1 MKPALVVGAGLSGLA
16 AAWVLADLGAAVRI
30 VEADAQPGG
39 LIHTR
44 RLPEGIV
51 ETAANAFVWT
61 ERVAAIAGAIGVE
74 LVDAR
79 RESRRRYIFRDGR
92 ARRWPLHAGET
103 TAMAARLGAAWITRG
118 TRARDDETV
127 ESWGHRVVGRTGT
140 GWLLSPALQG
150 IYGSTADRLSAQAV
164 FGARRKG
171 RRRMVAPREGM
182 GEFIERLADRLGA
195 RGVSIECGARIDTL
209 EPGVP
214 TVVAVP
220 AAEAARLLANV
231 APGFAAAA
239 RAIEIA
245 PLATL
250 TAFYPPSPGDLHGF
264 GVLFPRPSG
273 VTALGV
279 LFNAEIFPDRSALRS
294 ETWIFGG
301 DLASRASDEEIFA
314 AQGRDRQA
322 LIGRHAAPISSLLTR
337 QPRALPV
344 YSRAILTAAHEATR
358 LPEWLSVAGNYLG
371 IIGVAGLIDVAC
383 SAAAKVAPT
392 RST

>member
-1 MKPALVVGAGLSGLA
+1 MKSSLVVGAGLSGLA
-16 AAWVLADLGAAVRI
+16 AAWALADLGGSVHI
-30 VEADAQPGG
+30 VEADAEPGG

-44 RLPEGIV
+44 RLPEGLV

-61 ERVAAIAGAIGVE
+61 ERVAAIASAIGVE
-74 LVDAR
+74 LVGAR

-92 ARRWPLHAGET
+92 ARRWPLHAGESA
-103 TAMAARLGAAWITRG
+103 AMAARLGAAWITRG

-127 ESWGHRVVGRTGT
+127 ESWGHRALGRAGT
-140 GWLLSPALQG
+140 AWLLSPALQG

-164 FGARRKG
+164 FGSRRKG
-171 RRRMVAPREGM
+171 RRRMVAPRGGM
-182 GEFIERLADRLGA
+182 GEFVERLADRLRA
-195 RGVSIECGARIDTL
+195 RGVTIECGARIDTL

-220 AAEAARLLANV
+220 APEAARLLANV

-239 RAIEIA
+239 GAIDLA
-245 PLATL
+245 ALATL
-250 TAFYPPSPGDLHGF
+250 TAFYRPSPGDVRGF
-264 GVLFPRPSG
+264 GVLFPRQSG
-273 VTALGV
+273 IHALGV

-301 DLASRASDEEIFA
+301 DLASRGSDAEIFA

-322 LIGRHAAPISSLLTR
+322 LAGPYVAPISFLLTR
-337 QPRALPV
+337 QPRAVPV
-344 YSRAILTAAHEATR
+344 YSQTILTTAREAAT
-358 LPEWLSVAGNYLG
+358 LPKWLSVAGNYLG
-371 IIGVAGLIDVAC
+371 IIGVAGLIDVAGA
-383 SAAAKVAPT
+383 AAAKIAPT